1 MTTRSRMT
9 TSSKRHERFLGLAC
23 SLPIALVLLA
33 FANAQ
38 SALAPADMAGRR
50 VTSYLAELADLQCTE
65 TVTQEKL
72 TGSGHVEAKEQAKYD
87 YLIMINGNEEGLH
100 FNESR
105 LESSVAHHKQLP
117 MLVTNG
123 FSTMLLI
130 FHPYYRDSFNFESGA
145 EEVIDGKAAIPVHF
159 SEIAG
164 HRAPAALALRGRVY
178 PIGLKGTA
186 WLDKQSG
193 EVIKM
198 DASLQD
204 DMSDVGLRSLT
215 IHVEYNQT
223 AIGKKPK
230 MNLPAL
236 AVVDVETPRQ
246 HWRNRHV
253 FEGYKSFSVDAE
265 QDPNVKVH
273 ASNPSSGQDKD
284 ISTATATPETKEQ
297 P

>member
-1 MTTRSRMT
+1 MTVNR
-9 TSSKRHERFLGLAC
+9 KRHGLFLGLAW
-23 SLPIALVLLA
+23 SLSAALVLLA
-33 FANAQ
+33 AAEAQ
-38 SALAPADMAGRR
+38 SVLAPVDMAGQH
-50 VTSYLAELADLQCTE
+50 VTSYLAELADVRCTE

-72 TGSGHVEAKEQAKYD
+72 TGNGHVEEKEQAKYD
-87 YLIMINGNEEGLH
+87 YLIMIDGNEDGLH

-145 EEVIDGKAAIPVHF
+145 EEVIGGKTAIPVHF

-178 PIGLKGTA
+178 PINLKGTA

-215 IHVEYNQT
+215 VHVEYDPT
-223 AIGKKPK
+223 ALGNRPK
-230 MNLPAL
+230 MNLPTL
-236 AVVDVETPRQ
+236 AEVDVETPKQ
-246 HWRNRHV
+246 HWRNKHV

-265 QDPNVKVH
+265 QDPNVKVK
-273 ASNPSSGQDKD
+273 ASNPSPEQEKD
-284 ISTATATPETKEQ
+284 IRAAAATPETKEQ

>member
-1 MTTRSRMT
+1 MTTRSK
-9 TSSKRHERFLGLAC
+9 SHELFLGFTCGLAA
-23 SLPIALVLLA
+23 ALVLLA
-33 FANAQ
+33 TANAQ
-38 SALAPADMAGRR
+38 SVLAPADMARQR
-50 VTSYLAELADLQCTE
+50 VTSYLADLSDLKCTE

-87 YLIMINGNEEGLH
+87 YLIMIDGNADGLH

-117 MLVTNG
+117 MLITNG
-123 FSTMLLI
+123 FSTLLLI

-145 EEVIDGKAAIPVHF
+145 EEVIDGKTVIPVKF

-164 HRAPAALALRGRVY
+164 HRALVALALRGRVY
-178 PIGLKGTA
+178 PINLKGTA
-186 WLDKQSG
+186 WLDKQTG

-215 IHVEYNQT
+215 VHVEYNPT
-223 AIGKKPK
+223 ALGKKPM
-230 MNLPAL
+230 MNLPTL
-236 AVVDVETPRQ
+236 AVVDVATPRQ
-246 HWRNRHV
+246 HWRNKHV

-265 QDPNVKVH
+265 QDPNVKIK
-273 ASNPSSGQDKD
+273 ASNPSPEQEKD
-284 ISTATATPETKEQ
+284 IRAAAAAPETKEQ